1 MDFARKAG
9 SAFRCPEVR
18 QVVDKWRS
26 CLSDLDTDRL
36 ELVQEFKPLI
46 GCGQMDEPN
55 KRTASS
61 MAGITSNAGK

>member
-1 MDFARKAG
+1 M
-9 SAFRCPEVR
+9 
-18 QVVDKWRS
+18 VDKWRS